1 MLRLRLLEEGL
12 EVEDFTRRHGQKN
25 VRRLLARLDM
35 LSREGSLLFDGSK
48 YRLEPSLVLTSNSI
62 LARVLQG

>member
-12 EVEDFTRRHGQKN
+12 DVVGFTKRHGQKN
-25 VRRLLARLDM
+25 VRRLLARLDT
-35 LSREGSLLFDGSK
+35 LSWEGLLLFDGSK
-48 YRLEPSLVLTSNSI
+48 YRLEPSLVLTSNPI

>member
-12 EVEDFTRRHGQKN
+12 DVAEFTRRHGREN
-25 VRRLLARLDM
+25 VRELLARLDT
-35 LSREGSLLFDGSK
+35 LSREGLLLFDGAK
-48 YRLEPSLVLTSNSI
+48 YRLEPSLVLTSNPI